1 MSSTAPYDKIQE
13 VRNYI
18 LGVLMSF
25 GRLLSKRE
33 FQVLELISSGS
44 TNSQIASKLGITQS
58 TAKTHLRNIY
68 SKTDCHNRTNLAI
81 GYLTS
86 KT

>member
-1 MSSTAPYDKIQE
+1 MIRLKGPKLPRGSD
-13 VRNYI
+13 VV
-18 LGVLMSF
+18 GVLMSF
-25 GRLLSKRE
+25 GQLLSKRE

-68 SKTDCHNRTNLAI
+68 SKTDHHNRTNLAI
-81 GYLTS
+81 NYLTN
-86 KT
+86 KF

>member
-1 MSSTAPYDKIQE
+1 M
-13 VRNYI
+13 
-18 LGVLMSF
+18 GVLMSF

-44 TNSQIASKLGITQS
+44 TNSQIASKLGIAQS

-68 SKTDCHNRTNLAI
+68 YKTDCHNRTNLAI

-86 KT
+86 KA